1 VACCCDI
8 LHQTD
13 LLRGGKMKEI
23 EIGEVQDY
31 FARIGVVA
39 IKITKGT
46 LNVGDTIHFKGHT
59 TDFTQKV
66 ESMEIEHEKVDK
78 AEIGDSVGIKV
89 KDRVRR
95 NDKVY
100 KVTEE

>member
-1 VACCCDI
+1 
-8 LHQTD
+8 
-13 LLRGGKMKEI
+13 MKEI